1 MPHLSCKKR
10 HMSRKMCLFSGFAFR
25 REKILIDWILTHVSA
40 FSSNLT
46 KLPLRFTWEALLKN
60 HEFWIKTKWM
70 TKLTFSERGKKNY
83 LKTCFPAKFRKNHH
97 GPLRKIINY
106 WKQLSPPPSGVLI
119 SRMSRGESKP
129 SCKFLWK
136 SSPRTNET
144 GRRSLKALMS
154 YPSLPPVNRLA
165 TPPPST
171 GSSAPTC

>member
-1 MPHLSCKKR
+1 MFP
-10 HMSRKMCLFSGFAFR
+10 
-25 REKILIDWILTHVSA
+25 A
-40 FSSNLT
+40 FSPNLT
-46 KLPLRFTWEALLKN
+46 KLPLRFTRKHCSKITNSELKRN
-60 HEFWIKTKWM
+60 EWRNWHFP
-70 TKLTFSERGKKNY
+70 RGEKKNY
-83 LKTCFPAKFRKNHH
+83 LKTCFLAKFRKNHH